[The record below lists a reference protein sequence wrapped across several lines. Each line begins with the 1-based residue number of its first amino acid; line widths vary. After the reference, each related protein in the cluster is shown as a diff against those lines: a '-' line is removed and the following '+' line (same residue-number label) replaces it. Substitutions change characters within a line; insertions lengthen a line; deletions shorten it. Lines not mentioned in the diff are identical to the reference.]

1 MKTKFLDEYSCRNS
15 QVDNKTPPFNSM
27 DQVDNKTPQLNSMDK
42 IDNKTPQFNSVDDET
57 NDQLN
62 SEPSQLP
69 EKYHELVKPKNKVV
83 YNKIKFNDVT
93 KDFIKDTKISKRL
106 FYKIVYFAFNQNI
119 ILT

>member
-69 EKYHELVKPKNKVV
+69 EKYPENSFSLASWPGFRAPTLTS
-83 YNKIKFNDVT
+83 KIQT
-93 KDFIKDTKISKRL
+93 E
-106 FYKIVYFAFNQNI
+106 
-119 ILT
+119 

>member
-69 EKYHELVKPKNKVV
+69 SSDFGVFPASLVEFVN
-83 YNKIKFNDVT
+83 N
-93 KDFIKDTKISKRL
+93 RL
-106 FYKIVYFAFNQNI
+106 QLNRLLGLSNI
-119 ILT
+119 HVL